1 MRKILAFAAL
11 CAATGALAEEKYT
24 NADLDRIYVPG
35 AYTNEDLKALPP
47 LEVQEAPAMTLV
59 APRVDT
65 TERDRLLARMQ
76 KLEAQRDALAREL
89 AYVEEQ
95 VRRSESAGGNS
106 PGSSYFAGYR
116 GKSRGLREALRK
128 EIALLGHEIDETRWH
143 AVRASVVTFP

>member
-1 MRKILAFAAL
+1 MKKILAFAAL

-47 LEVQEAPAMTLV
+47 LEVQEAPALPLV
-59 APRVDT
+59 GPRVDT
-65 TERDRLLARMQ
+65 AERDRLLARIRM
-76 KLEAQRDALAREL
+76 LEARRDAMAREL
-89 AYVEEQ
+89 AYEEER

-106 PGSSYFAGYR
+106 PDSSLFAGYR

-128 EIALLGHEIDETRWH
+128 EIALLGHEIDDTRWH
-143 AVRASVVTFP
+143 AVRASVVYFP